1 MCGKL
6 GMMLK
11 RHDSLIARC
20 LGVRRNARTRRIW
33 KKQQKAAE
41 VSWAYTE
48 RLAKVAFLDGPDR
61 AGK

>member
-1 MCGKL
+1 MSGKL
-6 GMMLK
+6 GSMLK

-20 LGVRRNARTRRIW
+20 IGVRRIPRTRRIW

-41 VSWAYTE
+41 RSWAYTGRVAE
-48 RLAKVAFLDGPDR
+48 VAFMNGPDR

>member
-6 GMMLK
+6 GSMLK
-11 RHDSLIARC
+11 KHDSLIARC
-20 LGVRRNARTRRIW
+20 LGVRRTAKTRRIA

-41 VSWAYTE
+41 RSWAYTGRVAE
-48 RLAKVAFLDGPDR
+48 VAFLDGPDR

>member
-6 GMMLK
+6 GIMLK

-41 VSWAYTE
+41 V
-48 RLAKVAFLDGPDR
+48 
-61 AGK
+61 